1 LSDDNIHGWASEA
14 LGLMEQHPEGW
25 LKKVYTNLCFIIGA
39 TDERITQ
46 AEKWNTAR
54 ELYQDGL
61 PPRAIGEKLGL
72 SAQQIRNK
80 ASKSGWLNLTKLN
93 KTLKKAPQKGGARKA
108 QDFIKQCDACHSQFR
123 AKSGNE
129 RICNTCQAG
138 AIQAKAGLLGWNE
151 Q

>member
-1 LSDDNIHGWASEA
+1 LSIDNIHGWAVEGRKA
-14 LGLMEQHPEGW
+14 FEERQEGW
-25 LKKVYTNLCFIIGA
+25 MRVAYSNFCFIIGA

-54 ELYQDGL
+54 ELYQNGL

-72 SAQQIRNK
+72 SAQQVRNK

-108 QDFIKQCDACHSQFR
+108 QDFIKQCDACGSQFR

-129 RICNTCQAG
+129 RVCNTCQAG